1 MKINYSK
8 YLHKNLINVF
18 KDILTDVEKNGLK
31 ESHHL
36 YISFLTNH
44 SGVIISKLLKE
55 QFPTEMTIVIQY
67 EYWDLKI
74 KDNSFE
80 ISLSFNNI
88 RENLIIPFNSV
99 ISFVDPYA
107 DFGLKLIQ
115 KGQLNE
121 EKDTKKIIKNKLDKN
136 KIKNNVIDFK
146 SFKKKN

>member
-1 MKINYSK
+1 MKIDYSK

-18 KDILTDVEKNGLK
+18 KDVLMDVEKNGLK

-44 SGVIISKLLKE
+44 SGVIISNFLKE

-80 ISLSFNNI
+80 ISLSFNNL

-99 ISFVDPYA
+99 ISFADPYA

-115 KGQLNE
+115 KSKLNN
-121 EKDTKKIIKNKLDKN
+121 EKDAKNITKDKLDKN

-146 SFKKKN
+146 SFKKN